1 MELTPEGLELIK
13 DYEGLRT
20 KAYKCPAGVWTI
32 GYGHTSAAGAP
43 EVKAGMEINKI
54 EAENL
59 LMRDLRS
66 YEKAVKDAVKVDL
79 SPSQYSALVSFCFN
93 VGPAAFRKS
102 SVLTAVN
109 QKRFDLVPSRLAL
122 WNKGNGKVLPGLVKR
137 RSAEG
142 DLFMR
147 PVIGPDVE
155 PSTKVTPTRGKPV
168 LASTTNMA
176 AAGMAVAG
184 VTSTLAQVT
193 GDLNTVKDNIG
204 PNTFF
209 LILGG
214 IIVIGAVYI
223 IYERFLK
230 SKNEGV

>member
-1 MELTPEGLELIK
+1 MELTPEGLALIK
-13 DYEGLRT
+13 AHEGLRT

-43 EVKAGMEINKI
+43 EVRAGMEITKE
-54 EAENL
+54 EAERIL
-59 LMRDLRS
+59 LHDLHQ
-66 YEKAVKDAVKVDL
+66 YEQAVTAAVKVDI
-79 SPSQYSALVSFCFN
+79 SPSQYSALVSFCYN
-93 VGPAAFRKS
+93 VGIAAFRSS

-147 PVIGPDVE
+147 PVIGPEVV
-155 PSTKVTPTRGKPV
+155 PSTVVTPAPGKPM
-168 LASTTNMA
+168 LASTTNLTAMGLA
-176 AAGMAVAG
+176 AAGA
-184 VTSTLAQVT
+184 TSTVAQVT
-193 GDLNTVKDNIG
+193 SDLSVIQNIVG
-204 PNTFF
+204 STAFAVAM
-209 LILGG
+209 GA
-214 IIVIGAVYI
+214 IIVLGAGYI